1 MSVIEVKNVTK
12 CFGSVAAL
20 KNVTLTFEEN
30 KICGLLGRNGA
41 GKSTLLGLI
50 TNKLFPTEGT
60 VLIDGQPVQEND
72 AVLKKVYCM
81 TEQSLY
87 PDSMTVK
94 DVFKWT
100 NEFYPDMDSE
110 YAKQLADK
118 FALNT
123 KKKVKTLSTGY
134 QSIYKIIAA
143 LSCNAPVLLL
153 DEPVLGLDANF
164 RDVFYRELIESYS
177 RAPKTVV
184 VSTHLI
190 EEAAGV
196 IENVAIIKNGEII
209 MNDTTQN
216 ALKAGVTVTGPAGLV
231 DSFTQGKKVL
241 GHDSLGGMKSAYLL
255 ETLDENA
262 APEGLEVSKLNLQS
276 LFIHLTNS

>member
-1 MSVIEVKNVTK
+1 MSFIEVKNVTK
-12 CFGSVAAL
+12 CFGTTTAL

-60 VLIDGQPVQEND
+60 VLIDGEPVQEND
-72 AVLKKVYCM
+72 SVLKKVYCM

-87 PDSMTVK
+87 PDTMTVK
-94 DVFKWT
+94 EVFKWT
-100 NEFYPDMDSE
+100 NEFYPDMDNE
-110 YAKQLADK
+110 YARQLADK
-118 FALNT
+118 FSLNT
-123 KKKVKTLSTGY
+123 KKKVKALSTGY
-134 QSIYKIIAA
+134 KSIYKIIVA

-153 DEPVLGLDANF
+153 DEPVLGLDANY

-177 RAPKTVV
+177 RAPKTIVI
-184 VSTHLI
+184 STHLI

-196 IENVAIIKNGEII
+196 IENVAIIKNGMII

-216 ALKAGVTVTGPAGLV
+216 ALKAGVTVTGPTGLV
-231 DSFTQGKKVL
+231 DSFTKGKRVL
-241 GHDSLGGMKSAYLL
+241 GQDSLGGMKSAYLL
-255 ETLDENA
+255 ETLDETA
-262 APEGLEVSKLNLQS
+262 VPQGIEVSKLNLQS